1 VSSHGAAARPLPR
14 GGPWRERTGRVVDVD
29 EGILVVSFRSG
40 TAPELARVSWGGAL
54 LARVAADRS
63 SAPRRGDRVL
73 VRGWAD
79 GNLTAERVVA
89 RPLP

>member
-1 VSSHGAAARPLPR
+1 VSPSGGAARQLPR
-14 GGPWRERTGRVVDVD
+14 GGLWGERTGRVVDVD

-40 TAPELARVSWGGAL
+40 TARVTWGGAL
-54 LARVAADRS
+54 LARVAADQS
-63 SAPRRGDRVL
+63 SAPRPGDRVL

-89 RPLP
+89 RPVP

>member
-1 VSSHGAAARPLPR
+1 VSPTGGAARQLPR
-14 GGPWRERTGRVVDVD
+14 GGLWRERTGRVVDARD
-29 EGILVVSFRSG
+29 GILVVSFRSG
-40 TAPELARVSWGGAL
+40 TARVTWGGAL
-54 LARVAADRS
+54 LARVAGDRE
-63 SAPRRGDRVL
+63 SAPRPGDRVL